1 MGHYVYESPDGG
13 HTVYRREIGK
23 TSSREL
29 VSVDADTQDRLD
41 QLKRDKLWG
50 SIRRAAD
57 QDTAL
62 KEMLDAAE
70 IYYKLKYEKD

>member
-13 HTVYRREIGK
+13 HTVYQREIGK
-23 TSSREL
+23 TSARKL
-29 VSVDADTQDRLD
+29 VSVDAETQDKLD
-41 QLKRDKLWG
+41 QLRQDKLWG
-50 SIRRAAD
+50 QIRRQAD
-57 QDTAL
+57 SDSAL